1 MVGIHLKIV
10 MIKMIK
16 RNLMSTK
23 KSTNRKIKMK
33 RKSNLDEKQE
43 IVQRN

>member
-43 IVQRN
+43 MVQRN